1 MTTPTLAPPAVAN
14 SAKLDDT
21 DPDEIRHHLDD
32 SDDTYHNSTYTAFHD
47 KDGGEDGLE
56 VIAAPAPPP
65 AHGAAGPPP
74 NGGLKA
80 WLQVASGFCVFF
92 NSWGVLNTFGV
103 FQTYYETGELFVASS
118 SDISWIGSVQAYCV
132 LVFGLLSGPIYDRGY
147 LRSLM
152 AIGSFLIVFGFMM
165 LSISTQYWHAV
176 LAQGF
181 CVGVGAGL
189 LFIPAVAVLP
199 QYFTTRMALA
209 MGIAASGS
217 SLGGVVY
224 PVAFLNLLSKIGFA
238 WSVRIIGFI
247 ALATLITPVIFM
259 EMRVKPVK
267 PRAVLDWTVF
277 TDWPFAFFTLST
289 MFGFAGLYV
298 MLFYISFY
306 AFATGIAS
314 RHMAF
319 YLVPIL
325 NAGSMFGR
333 TLPNAL
339 ADKVG
344 PLNGEH
350 PLFPPAHVFPLTFL
364 RPVLAPGALCCGIL
378 TFAMLGVKTLPAI
391 TVITLIYGFFS
402 GIFIALPP
410 VVFVNLTADKSK
422 VGTRMGMGFT
432 IFGFGVLAGGP
443 GGGGILGE
451 RGGDL
456 HWTNLFV
463 YAGVLATA
471 SGVFMTVLRFWL
483 TKGKLWVK
491 I

>member
-1 MTTPTLAPPAVAN
+1 MATPTFAPPVVAN
-14 SAKLDDT
+14 GAGFDDH
-21 DPDEIRHHLDD
+21 DPDEIRHHLSD
-32 SDDTYHNSTYTAFHD
+32 SEDTYHNSMYTFHD
-47 KDGGEDGLE
+47 KEGGEDGLE
-56 VIAAPAPPP
+56 VISTTAPPPAPVPAP

-103 FQTYYETGELFVASS
+103 FQTYYETGELFTASS
-118 SDISWIGSVQAYCV
+118 SNISWIGSIQAYCV
-132 LVFGLLSGPIYDRGY
+132 LVFGLLSGPIYDRGH
-147 LRSLM
+147 LRALM
-152 AIGSFLIVFGFMM
+152 ATGSFLIVFGFMM
-165 LSISTQYWHAV
+165 LSISTQYWQAI

-181 CVGVGAGL
+181 CVGIGAGL
-189 LFIPAVAVLP
+189 LFIPSVAVLP
-199 QYFTTRMALA
+199 SYFTTRMALA

-224 PVAFLNLLSKIGFA
+224 PLTFLNLLNKIGFA
-238 WSVRIIGFI
+238 WSVRILGFI
-247 ALATLITPVIFM
+247 ALATLITPVLFM

-306 AFATGIAS
+306 TFATGIAS

-344 PLNGEH
+344 PLN
-350 PLFPPAHVFPLTFL
+350 
-364 RPVLAPGALCCGIL
+364 VLAPGALCCGIL

-391 TVITLIYGFFS
+391 IVITLIYGFFS

-410 VVFVNLTADKSK
+410 VCFVQLTADKSK
-422 VGTRMGMGFT
+422 IGTRMGMGFT

-443 GGGGILGE
+443 GGGRVLGD
-451 RGGDL
+451 RGGEL
-456 HWTNLFV
+456 HWTSLFV
-463 YAGVLATA
+463 FAGVLATA
-471 SGVFMTVLRFWL
+471 SGVFMTLLRFWL
-483 TKGKLWVK
+483 TRGKLWVK

>member
-1 MTTPTLAPPAVAN
+1 MTTPNLAPPVAAASMN

-47 KDGGEDGLE
+47 KDGGKDGLE
-56 VIAAPAPPP
+56 VIDAPAPPP
-65 AHGAAGPPP
+65 AQGAAGPPP

-118 SDISWIGSVQAYCV
+118 SDISWIGSIQAYCV

-165 LSISTQYWHAV
+165 LSISTQYWHAI

-181 CVGVGAGL
+181 CVGIGAGL

-217 SLGGVVY
+217 SLGGVIY
-224 PVAFLNLLSKIGFA
+224 PVAFLNLLNKIGFA

-259 EMRVKPVK
+259 EMRVKPIK

-350 PLFPPAHVFPLTFL
+350 PTFPFCACLPANPLSSSSCSWCSLLRHPHLCHARRQVPPRHHRHHPHLRLLLGYLHRPPARGLCQAHGRQEQSRNTHGDGIYHIRL
-364 RPVLAPGALCCGIL
+364 RCPGWW
-378 TFAMLGVKTLPAI
+378 
-391 TVITLIYGFFS
+391 
-402 GIFIALPP
+402 
-410 VVFVNLTADKSK
+410 
-422 VGTRMGMGFT
+422 
-432 IFGFGVLAGGP
+432 AGRWRDP
-443 GGGGILGE
+443 
-451 RGGDL
+451 RR
-456 HWTNLFV
+456 
-463 YAGVLATA
+463 AG
-471 SGVFMTVLRFWL
+471 W
-483 TKGKLWVK
+483 
-491 I
+491 

>member
-1 MTTPTLAPPAVAN
+1 MAPPALAPPVVAN

-21 DPDEIRHHLDD
+21 DPDEIRRHLDD
-32 SDDTYHNSTYTAFHD
+32 SDDTYHSSTYTAFHD
-47 KDGGEDGLE
+47 KEGGEDGLD
-56 VIAAPAPPP
+56 VNSASAPPP
-65 AHGAAGPPP
+65 AHGAPGPPP
-74 NGGLKA
+74 NGGLNA

-118 SDISWIGSVQAYCV
+118 SDISWIGSIQAYCV

-181 CVGVGAGL
+181 CVGIGAGL

-224 PVAFLNLLSKIGFA
+224 PVAFLNLLNKIGFA
-238 WSVRIIGFI
+238 WSVRVIGFI

-259 EMRVKPVK
+259 EMRVKPIK

-306 AFATGIAS
+306 TFATGIAS

-339 ADKVG
+339 ADKIG
-344 PLNGEH
+344 PLN
-350 PLFPPAHVFPLTFL
+350 
-364 RPVLAPGALCCGIL
+364 VLAPGAICCGIL

-391 TVITLIYGFFS
+391 IVITLIYGFFS

-410 VVFVNLTADKSK
+410 VCFVRLTADKSK